1 MSEWYPEGAWIGL
14 FTYPSGRSAA
24 NTVFNG
30 LSTWDFR
37 DLRFHPFQTCESMKA
52 RSMDKRSGMAYWI
65 SLGIFYIFWDA
76 PPLFSRLKWIQEKT
90 RLGAYTSHFL
100 VTGSHERCTNNAPLP
115 GKLAVSPREIFLEK
129 NVGPPRSKSPSLSF
143 EAARFFGSLAVTDV
157 WPGWDGRFLSLE
169 TAMICG
175 VAWDAVKVVQKHVFR
190 PSGSFFFSVFEN
202 DTT

>member
-52 RSMDKRSGMAYWI
+52 RSMDKKSGMAYWI

-100 VTGSHERCTNNAPLP
+100 YVTGSHERCTNNAPLP
-115 GKLAVSPREIFLEK
+115 GKLAVSPRWD
-129 NVGPPRSKSPSLSF
+129 PPGLS
-143 EAARFFGSLAVTDV
+143 R
-157 WPGWDGRFLSLE
+157 P
-169 TAMICG
+169 
-175 VAWDAVKVVQKHVFR
+175 VFR
-190 PSGSFFFSVFEN
+190 LKLPDFLDPWRWPMFDLVGMVDSYP
-202 DTT
+202 